1 MPGSPSRGSGPR
13 VLLTSVGTGRYE
25 RVLYAADGQAY
36 ESQFAPAATAAI
48 EGQFAKAI
56 LLVTEE
62 AGRTNVPA
70 LERELADLGIPSE
83 RHLIPQGRSE
93 REVWAIFKQV
103 LDTLAVGASM
113 EVVLDITH
121 AFRHLPVILFGSLA
135 FLTAADR
142 VAIRRLR
149 YGAYEARVG
158 NTVPLLDLTPLLTL
172 LEAQHAVRQFGD
184 TGDARRLARLLSE
197 LNRQLWTEQSGNP
210 EFSRIVHRL
219 KHLSLSVSAGLP
231 IEAGLYARAVADA
244 LGNWSRGAGQT
255 MFVIGETLIDRL
267 RGLVEAF
274 AVPSRE
280 RKHDLVLSL
289 EELRRQLRIIRFYL
303 DVGAHDRV
311 LLLLREWIVNRCLLT
326 LGEKNWLERGRRAAV
341 ERALNGLAERR
352 IVESGLGGSALSTS
366 TPSLGSLWARVRDL
380 RNRVAHPGMCS
391 DEVRPWDDDLT
402 PYLRLCEEHC
412 ENAAWWAVH
421 PGVEVPWILV
431 TPLGLSPGVL
441 YTALVQLRPPLVLV
455 LTSREAAQLV
465 DATVERAGF
474 DASAVRRH
482 AVDDA
487 HRCFEERGAVE
498 AWVEPFL
505 LATRR
510 VVLNIT
516 GGTTALQYLVESVG
530 RRAERLGLRVER
542 VALVDRRAVEEQRR
556 DPYVAG
562 EVVRLDDEGQDSG
575 REESDSVARIMTS

>member
-1 MPGSPSRGSGPR
+1 MPGSPSRGGGPR

-36 ESQFAPAATAAI
+36 ETQFAPAATAAM
-48 EGQFAKAI
+48 EGHFARAI

-62 AGRTNVPA
+62 AGRTNAPA
-70 LERELADLGIPSE
+70 LERELADLGIRSE
-83 RHLIPQGRSE
+83 RYLIPQGRSE
-93 REVWAIFKQV
+93 REVWGIFKQV
-103 LDTLAVGASM
+103 LDTLDGGASM

-121 AFRHLPVILFGSLA
+121 ALRHLQVILFSSLA
-135 FLTAADR
+135 FLTAADQIT
-142 VAIRRLR
+142 IRRLR

-172 LEAQHAVRQFGD
+172 LDAQHAVRQFGD

-197 LNRQLWTEQSGNP
+197 LNRQLWAEQSGDP
-210 EFSRIVHRL
+210 GFSRIVHRL

-244 LGNWSRGAGQT
+244 LDSWNRGSRQAV
-255 MFVIGETLIDRL
+255 FVIGETLVDRL

-274 AVPSRE
+274 AVRSRE
-280 RKHDLVLSL
+280 RKQDLVLSL

-326 LGEKNWLERGRRAAV
+326 LGEKNWLERGRRAMV

-352 IVESGLGGSALSTS
+352 MLESGLAGGLSTS
-366 TPSLGSLWARVRDL
+366 TPSLGSLWAGVRDL

-402 PYLRLCEEHC
+402 PCLSLCEEHC

-441 YTALVQLRPPLVLV
+441 YTALVRLRPPLVLV
-455 LTSREAAQLV
+455 LTSREAAPLV
-465 DATVERAGF
+465 DGTVERAGF

-487 HRCFEERGAVE
+487 HRCFDERGAVE
-498 AWVEPFL
+498 AWVGPFL

-542 VALVDRRAVEEQRR
+542 VALVDRRAVEDQRR

-562 EVVRLDDEGQDSG
+562 EVVGLDDGGQG
-575 REESDSVARIMTS
+575 NRREESDSVARDMTS